1 MKSPGALKHF
11 FFVFLIALAVYL
23 VFYKGI
29 EHLRTRHGPWEVAF
43 INKKNAVPTLVIN
56 QPSLRITNLSLS
68 FPGAT
73 APPAGL
79 TMRFD
84 QPQQWPFDV
93 PFGQCVFEDTT
104 FQPGTVV
111 FKMFGHEIQLLPR
124 TLTIDKIEQPW
135 ISNTN
140 IALRGTP

>member
-11 FFVFLIALAVYL
+11 LFAFLIALAVYL
-23 VFYKGI
+23 VFYQGI
-29 EHLRTRHGPWEVAF
+29 EHLRTRHGPWEVTF
-43 INKKNAVPTLVIN
+43 TNETTVPTLILN
-56 QPSLRITNLSLS
+56 QPSLQLANLRLS
-68 FPGAT
+68 FPGAA

-84 QPQQWPFDV
+84 QPQPWPFDL
-93 PFGQCVFEDTT
+93 PFGQCIFEDTT

-124 TLTIDKIEQPW
+124 ALTIDKIEQPW
-135 ISNTN
+135 VSNTN
-140 IALRGTP
+140 IAVRGTQ